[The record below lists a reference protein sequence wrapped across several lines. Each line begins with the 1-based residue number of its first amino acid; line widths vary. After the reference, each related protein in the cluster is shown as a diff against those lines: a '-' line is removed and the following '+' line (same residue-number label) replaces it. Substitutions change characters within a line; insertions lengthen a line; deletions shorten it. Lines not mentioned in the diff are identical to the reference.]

1 MQEVVVLKDSKELH
15 IENTRIKIYDDYCRD
30 KTEEDIEKSLKTI
43 AVNALE
49 ALNRLKVESTA

>member
-1 MQEVVVLKDSKELH
+1 MKESKELH

-30 KTEEDIEKSLKTI
+30 KTEWDIEKSLKTI

-49 ALNRLKVESTA
+49 ALNRPKVERVESTA

>member
-1 MQEVVVLKDSKELH
+1 MKDSKELH